1 MAMNIYIKSR
11 ESMNMRLTQLS
22 GSTKYT
28 ALYLEVYRN
37 YLWSFNSPKSLIIYN
52 QTRDGTIHIMHLHLD
67 LESKFVFYKVV
78 RFLKLIWRE

>member
-1 MAMNIYIKSR
+1 MAMNIYIKSK

-22 GSTKYT
+22 GSTTYT

-52 QTRDGTIHIMHLHLD
+52 QTGDGTIHIMHLHLD